1 MLTSRSSCELSFYY
15 SIFVQALKF
24 NHNFHQNK
32 TEITSTITSDTD
44 KVPSCAAVSTALSG
58 KLNSSS
64 KASGINDD
72 NKNDDDSV
80 PSVKAVA
87 AYVDS
92 NISGAMDFTVT
103 KGEVAEDVDNTTLSI
118 ENTTEG
124 ICIVRVT
131 NLSDGSIKYKQNF
144 LKNMPVNKKTAFIF
158 PSMPKSANYMIEAW
172 SCNSDTKKLIPTA
185 VKFI

>member
-1 MLTSRSSCELSFYY
+1 MLTSRPSCELSFYY

-44 KVPSCAAVSTALSG
+44 KVPSCAAV
-58 KLNSSS
+58 
-64 KASGINDD
+64 
-72 NKNDDDSV
+72 
-80 PSVKAVA
+80 A

-92 NISGAMDFTVT
+92 NISGALDITVT
-103 KGEVAEDVDNTTLSI
+103 KAQVEDDVDNTTLSVV
-118 ENTTEG
+118 NTTEG

-131 NLSDGSIKYKQNF
+131 NLSDGSIQYK
-144 LKNMPVNKKTAFIF
+144 KNIFGDKPRNMTRAFTF
-158 PSMPKSANYMIEAW
+158 QSMPKSANYMVEAW
-172 SCNSDTKKLIPTA
+172 SYNSDTKKLIPTA

>member
-1 MLTSRSSCELSFYY
+1 MKLLLCFILHLLLQPLLDLYFR
-15 SIFVQALKF
+15 
-24 NHNFHQNK
+24 
-32 TEITSTITSDTD
+32 SDTD

-92 NISGAMDFTVT
+92 NISGALDITVT

-131 NLSDGSIKYKQNF
+131 NLSDGSIQYKSNIK
-144 LKNMPVNKKTAFIF
+144 LDRLVNTTRAFTF
-158 PSMPKSANYMIEAW
+158 PSMPKSAKYMVEAW
-172 SCNSDTKKLIPTA
+172 SCNSDTKKLIPTV
-185 VKFI
+185 VKYA